1 MIDQD
6 MSNPEKL
13 QFMQG
18 LSSSLLG
25 QQVSPQAIQ
34 GEALQP
40 GMPQTIDEALMVIQQ
55 LQAENEA
62 LKQQLGMHAQAMSQ
76 GSPMPQVTM

>member
-1 MIDQD
+1 MNNQD
-6 MSNPEKL
+6 LSNPEKL

-18 LSSSLLG
+18 LQQSLLG

-34 GEALQP
+34 GQALQP
-40 GMPQTIDEALMVIQQ
+40 GMPQTIDEALQVIQA

-62 LKQQLGMHAQAMSQ
+62 LKQQLGAHAQAMAQ
-76 GSPMPQVTM
+76 GTPMPPM